1 MDKDKFAEL
10 GSYIDLLIDAIC
22 VVDKDGHFQFVSAGG
37 ERIFGYKPEE
47 MIGRQMLDL
56 MHPDDREHTMQ
67 TVAHIMAGEHKV
79 DFENRYVRKDG
90 SVVHILWSARWSE
103 SEQVRVAVARD
114 ISRQKRAEATQAA
127 LLAISEAAH
136 VAADLPDLYQR
147 LEWIMVEF
155 IPAQG
160 FAIAE
165 LIDDEVRLVQVHP
178 DTDRIDELKEL
189 SARVVAQKQ
198 ALLQSL
204 DATAANLLGVPLP
217 ADYEMDGALL
227 LQSHPSIGFGQAE
240 LDLLGSVSEQVAAAI
255 ERKQLQA
262 RLRSMAMFD
271 QLTQL
276 PNRHLLQDRIR
287 RALARAHRQGSRLA
301 ILYLDLDRFKQIND
315 ALGHAAGDEIL
326 KQAGRRLLGSVRQSD
341 TVARIGGDE
350 FVVLLEA
357 PDSEATIMAVAEK
370 IRSALN
376 EPFDLQGRRLQTPP
390 SVGVAIFP
398 EHGSADEQLLNN
410 ADDAMYEAKKAGG
423 NCVKLSEPP
432 SSG

>member
-10 GSYIDLLIDAIC
+10 GTYIDLLIDAIC
-22 VVDKDGHFQFVSAGG
+22 VVDKDGYFQFVSAGG
-37 ERIFGYKPEE
+37 ERVFGYKPEE

-56 MHPDDREHTMQ
+56 MHPDDRERTTQ
-67 TVAHIMAGEHKV
+67 TVAQIMAGERKV
-79 DFENRYVRKDG
+79 DFENRYLRKDG
-90 SVVHILWSARWSE
+90 SVVDILWSARWSE

-147 LEWIMVEF
+147 LERIIVEF
-155 IPAQG
+155 IPARG

-165 LIDDEVRLVQVHP
+165 LINDEVQLVQLHP
-178 DTDRIDELKEL
+178 DTNRIDELKKL
-189 SARVVAQKQ
+189 SARVIVQKQ
-198 ALLQSL
+198 ARLQSL
-204 DATAANLLGVPLP
+204 KSTAANLLGVPLP
-217 ADYEMDGALL
+217 ADYEMDGAVL
-227 LQSHPSIGFGQAE
+227 LQSHLSIGFGEAE
-240 LDLLGSVSEQVAAAI
+240 LELLGRVSEQVAAAI

-287 RALARAHRQGSRLA
+287 RALARAQRQGSQLA
-301 ILYLDLDRFKQIND
+301 VLYLDLDGFKQIND
-315 ALGHAAGDEIL
+315 ELGHAAGDEIL
-326 KQAGRRLLGSVRQSD
+326 KQAGGRLLDSVRESD

-357 PDSEATIMAVAEK
+357 PDSEATIVAVAEQ
-370 IRSALN
+370 IRHVMN
-376 EPFDLQGRRLQTPP
+376 EPFDLQGKRVRTPP
-390 SVGVAIFP
+390 SIGVAIFP
-398 EHGSADEQLLNN
+398 AHGSADQQLLNN

-423 NCVKLSEPP
+423 NCVRLSEPP
-432 SSG
+432 SSD